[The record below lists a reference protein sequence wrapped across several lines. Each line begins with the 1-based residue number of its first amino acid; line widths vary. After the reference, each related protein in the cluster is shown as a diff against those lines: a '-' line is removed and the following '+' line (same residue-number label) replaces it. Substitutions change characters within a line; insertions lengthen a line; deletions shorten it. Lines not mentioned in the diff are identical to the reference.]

1 MKTPCLI
8 LLLLLIF
15 TYSGFSQVELAFGKS
30 IQLRGL
36 VQDAATLAP
45 LGHSQ
50 IIINRS
56 FRAAS
61 DENGSFSIS
70 VNKRDTVVFSLLGY
84 KPEILYVSDT
94 LTGPEFMV
102 GVYMN
107 SDTLSIGEVIIIPR
121 LLSLKSEILKAPAIV
136 DPEMENAKYNMEIAA
151 FQGRV
156 TTGNLVDGSS
166 NYSLIRSQLRTNAY
180 EKGGIPSSQMVQL
193 SPLLLIP
200 AAYLIMNGLPEA
212 PAPMKSN
219 LTKEEL
225 DQIHRKYLETVGI
238 KK

>member
-8 LLLLLIF
+8 VLLFLIF
-15 TYSGFSQVELAFGKS
+15 TDTGFSQAEPASGKR
-30 IQLRGL
+30 ILLNGV
-36 VQDAATLAP
+36 VQDAATLTP
-45 LGHSQ
+45 LSHSQ

-61 DENGSFSIS
+61 DENGAFSIS
-70 VNKRDTVVFSLLGY
+70 VNKRDTILFTLLGY
-84 KPEILYVSDT
+84 KHEVLYVSDT

-121 LLSLKSEILKAPAIV
+121 LLSLKSEMLKAPDV
-136 DPEMENAKYNMEIAA
+136 DPEMENAKHNMEIAA
-151 FQGRV
+151 YQGRV
-156 TTGNLVDGSS
+156 TTGDLIDASS

-193 SPLLLIP
+193 NPLLLIP
-200 AAYLIMNGLPEA
+200 AAYLLMNGLPEA

-219 LTKEEL
+219 LTKKEL
-225 DQIHRKYLETVGI
+225 DQIHKKYLETLKI